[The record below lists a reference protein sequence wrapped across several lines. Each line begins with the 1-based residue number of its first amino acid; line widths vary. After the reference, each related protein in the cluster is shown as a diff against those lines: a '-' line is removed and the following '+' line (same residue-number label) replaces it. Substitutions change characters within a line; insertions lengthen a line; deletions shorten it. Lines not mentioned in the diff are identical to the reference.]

1 MMTTTLPE
9 VPGNRP
15 FVVLGVVGGI
25 GSSGHPNMPRAWED
39 ARHQLESQAE
49 AMGADAVIDIRVQVV
64 PVVSPPTPGV
74 VVTLAGT
81 AIKF

>member
-9 VPGNRP
+9 APGNRP

-25 GSSGHPNMPRAWED
+25 GTSGYPMPRAWED
-39 ARHQLESQAE
+39 ARHQLEAQAE
-49 AMGADAVIDIRVQVV
+49 AMGADAVIDVHVQVV

-74 VVTLAGT
+74 IVTLAGT